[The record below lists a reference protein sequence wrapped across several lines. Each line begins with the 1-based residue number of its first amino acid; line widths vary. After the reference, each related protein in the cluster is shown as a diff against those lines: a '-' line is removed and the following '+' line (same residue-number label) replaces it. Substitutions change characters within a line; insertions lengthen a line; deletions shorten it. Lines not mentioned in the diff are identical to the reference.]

1 VDQPSQRIVVKLV
14 SWKERDRSKKNVVTA
29 QTNPPAGTSSTTE
42 QLLQT
47 ILVRELLRHPETP
60 RRPRQPPPT
69 LQSSPLTSS
78 KEPGE
83 IIADFIDWLKPRP
96 TWNSPQQHKDLEDI
110 KRKFANKS
118 WTLDA
123 IKDSTM
129 MTDTR
134 WEAFGLDIG
143 LLVRL
148 RPEIS
153 KYKQERK
160 PSSSSSSSSSSDS
173 NDVH

>member
-1 VDQPSQRIVVKLV
+1 M
-14 SWKERDRSKKNVVTA
+14 
-29 QTNPPAGTSSTTE
+29 
-42 QLLQT
+42 
-47 ILVRELLRHPETP
+47 
-60 RRPRQPPPT
+60 
-69 LQSSPLTSS
+69 
-78 KEPGE
+78 EPGE

-96 TWNSPQQHKDLEDI
+96 TWNSPRQHKDLDDI
-110 KRKFANKS
+110 KSKFANKS

-148 RPEIS
+148 RPEMS
-153 KYKQERK
+153 LYKQQR
-160 PSSSSSSSSSSDS
+160 PNSSSSNGSDIY
-173 NDVH
+173 